1 MLIEKSNFLL
11 RSLGNE
17 AALPDAAMEVAQPID
32 KNLDESL
39 PSPLPISIEGK
50 RVKRRDLLNLFN
62 YINFCEGALFVR
74 FRHRESGSFLYYQ
87 ASPLPCSDE
96 TLGCRWLA
104 PEPPLGRLKNYDCD
118 SLLLSDGASH
128 LSVQAELL
136 TMDAQGVSFRIPQS
150 GYEKSIRA
158 MDRQLCLGIEARIV
172 QAGISLSGRLED
184 FNALSFRA
192 LVEEQSAP
200 SLGWINTEQPVTLLL
215 SGQEGLLYSGE
226 CVVTRLDKGA
236 RERMIVLAPNFSN
249 LRRYRPRELRSKRQQ
264 LSPPAM
270 ARFKHPLTGA
280 QAYLQVMNL
289 SCMGLCVEEFLEHS
303 LLSPGLILPEL
314 RIEIANSFILQCRA
328 QVLYRNVVRN
338 EDERCLVHCGIVFLD
353 MDSKDQVQLSAII
366 HQSINDKLRV
376 CASVDMDELWRFF
389 FDSGFLYP
397 AKYLSL
403 EARKEEFKRTYRKL
417 YLDSPSISRHFFFQD
432 KGKIFGHMSMLRF
445 YSNSWLIQ
453 HHAAARSGYGL
464 AGVSVLDEMGRF
476 VNDVR
481 LHPSAHMKYLMCYYR
496 RENRFPNR
504 VFGNVARDLGD
515 KKASS
520 LDAFAYMQLPPE
532 PALSPEAFQLFPARD
547 EDLSELGRRYD
558 ELSGGL
564 MLDALDIRFVAEGD
578 RGLSEEYAREGF
590 KRERQL
596 YCIKAEGRLLAVLL
610 LTVSDLGLNLSNLTN
625 CMHAIALEPELLT
638 PGMLFSALHA
648 LRSHYA
654 TDNPPVLIYPEDYV
668 ERYGLPCEKKY
679 VLWVLDSTNSD
690 PYFDSVR
697 NTFKRS
703 CRDEEE

>member
-1 MLIEKSNFLL
+1 MDI
-11 RSLGNE
+11 
-17 AALPDAAMEVAQPID
+17 AQPID
-32 KNLDESL
+32 KNLEPGL

-62 YINFCEGALFVR
+62 YINFSEGALFVR

-87 ASPLPCSDE
+87 AYPLPCADE
-96 TLGCRWLA
+96 TLSCRWLS
-104 PEPPLGRLKNYDCD
+104 PEPPLARLKNYDCD
-118 SLLLSDGASH
+118 SILLSDGASH

-136 TMDAQGVSFRIPQS
+136 NMDAHDVSFHIPQS

-158 MDRQLCLGIEARIV
+158 VDRQLCLGIDARIV

-184 FNALSFRA
+184 FNALSFRV
-192 LVEEQSAP
+192 LVEEQSLS
-200 SLGWINTEQPVTLLL
+200 SLGWINAEQPVTLFL
-215 SGQEGLLYSGE
+215 SGASGLLYSGE
-226 CVVTRLDKGA
+226 CMVTRLDRGA
-236 RERMIVLAPNFSN
+236 RQRMIVLAPNFCSM
-249 LRRYRPRELRSKRQQ
+249 RRYRPREVRSRRQR

-270 ARFKHPLTGA
+270 ARFKHPLTGT
-280 QAYLQVMNL
+280 QVYLQVENL
-289 SCMGLCVEEFLEHS
+289 SCMGLCVEEFFEHA

-314 RIEIANSFILQCRA
+314 SIEIANSFILQCKA

-397 AKYLSL
+397 SKYLSI
-403 EARKEEFKRTYRKL
+403 EARKDEFKRTYHKL
-417 YLDSPSISRHFFFQD
+417 YLESPSIARHFFFQD

-481 LHPSAHMKYLMCYYR
+481 LHPSAHMKYLICYYR

-504 VFGNVARDLGD
+504 VFGNVARDLDD

-520 LDAFAYMQLPPE
+520 LDAFAYMRLPPE
-532 PALSPEAFQLFPARD
+532 PALSDDAFQLFPARD
-547 EDLSELGRRYD
+547 EDLEELSRSYER
-558 ELSGGL
+558 LSGGL
-564 MLDALDIRFVAEGD
+564 MLDALDIRFVAESD
-578 RGLSEEYAREGF
+578 RGLSGEYAREGF
-590 KRERQL
+590 KRDRQL
-596 YCIKAEGRLLAVLL
+596 YCLKAEGKLLAVLL
-610 LTVSDLGLNLSNLTN
+610 LTISDLGLNLSNLTN
-625 CMHAIALEPELLT
+625 CIHAIVLEPDLLK

-648 LRSHYA
+648 LRSHYLA
-654 TDNPPVLIYPEDYV
+654 DDPPVLIFPEDYI
-668 ERYGLPCEKKY
+668 ERYELPSEKKY
-679 VLWVLDSTNSD
+679 ILWVLDSDNSD
-690 PYFDSVR
+690 PYFESVR

-703 CRDEEE
+703 CRDEED